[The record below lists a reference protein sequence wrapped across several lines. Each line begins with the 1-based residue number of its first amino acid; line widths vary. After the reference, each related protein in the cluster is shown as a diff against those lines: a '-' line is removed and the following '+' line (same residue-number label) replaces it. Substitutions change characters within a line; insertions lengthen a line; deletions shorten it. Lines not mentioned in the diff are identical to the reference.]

1 LKKIFNL
8 VIPLFLLSPIAHTEI
23 HTLSNE
29 KNITLYN
36 LAMVDAANKNF
47 REALEELKQIKSNNN
62 NLKIKKQY
70 NINIITYLK
79 YNRENLFSASQLELV
94 NELFKTGI
102 NNEELLII
110 YIKALIDIKKLDKDL
125 NINNYLK
132 LINNYNITAAKNE
145 TKILYSALLVYN
157 NQYTEAIKYY
167 KRTIN
172 YNEFYLSILYIL
184 NNENYKAINIIENID
199 KNDMNDYIKLFLYIN
214 TGNSENAIK
223 ILNQPN
229 IKGILKYKKIFKIKL
244 KEKKELYDYKYK
256 KTKLM
261 EYGDKTNSLFLDLL
275 FAHSE
280 FIYPTDDSYIKS
292 KDVIKGISKEDI
304 NKKYQTLKNIN
315 LNKKED
321 FKSLGV
327 YEKLEF
333 YKKELNGQKNI
344 NAYDLYN
351 IGLLYA
357 QSLNY
362 EKAHSFFYKSFYKNP
377 KLSLS
382 GVYMVLLE
390 KYKLKLRKINTKTL
404 ENVLNKNKSSK
415 YTSISKALFEYFYK
429 KGINV
434 KTDDIT
440 VNNKLN
446 NFTKNYMFF
455 LQTGNISKL
464 KAASILNKMDEIVYL
479 LYKNIHSTRYAF
491 TSYIQDNIKIYQNLL
506 EKEPIVIGQLYIE
519 MLMSVNKTNK
529 LKKINFFTN
538 KTATYLRHYA
548 FLETYKKNYENADS
562 IFNMLSNNYEV
573 EDLPYFFNNLITK
586 INLEKEEEIKLLIT
600 KGATVFKT
608 DEINLFRSILYFS
621 YDKIDIFKQLLDKNI
636 KSNIIE
642 INISNLDKII
652 KGER

>member
-1 LKKIFNL
+1 LKNIL
-8 VIPLFLLSPIAHTEI
+8 IAIPLLISSYLSAEI
-23 HTLSNE
+23 NTLSND

-36 LAMVDAANKNF
+36 LAMIDAANNNY
-47 REALEELKQIKSNNN
+47 REALDELKQIKSNNKS
-62 NLKIKKQY
+62 LKIKKQY
-70 NINIITYLK
+70 NINIITYFK
-79 YNRENLFSASQLELV
+79 YKRENLFYESQLELL
-94 NELFKTGI
+94 NELYTNKV
-102 NNEELLII
+102 NNEEILII
-110 YIKALIDIKKLDKDL
+110 YIKALIDIKKIDKELDISKYMTLFSD
-125 NINNYLK
+125 
-132 LINNYNITAAKNE
+132 YNITSAKNE

-157 NQYTEAIKYY
+157 NQYKEAIKYY
-167 KRTIN
+167 KRTLN

-223 ILNQPN
+223 ILNQSN
-229 IKGILKYKKIFKIKL
+229 IKGILNYKKIFKIKL
-244 KEKKELYDYKYK
+244 KEKQELYNYKYK

-261 EYGDKTNSLFLDLL
+261 EYGDKTNTLFLDLL

-280 FIYPTDDSYIKS
+280 FIYPTDDNYIKS
-292 KDVIKGISKEDI
+292 KDVIGGISKQDI
-304 NKKYQTLKNIN
+304 NKKYQKLKNIN
-315 LNKKED
+315 LNKKEE
-321 FKSLGV
+321 FKNLGV

-333 YKKELNGQKNI
+333 YKKSIKGQKNI

-404 ENVLNKNKSSK
+404 ENVLNKNTISK
-415 YTSISKALFEYFYK
+415 YAPISKVLYEYFYK
-429 KGINV
+429 KAPYIKV
-434 KTDDIT
+434 EEIKEIS
-440 VNNKLN
+440 KLN
-446 NFTKNYMFF
+446 DFSKAYITF
-455 LQTGNISKL
+455 LQTGDISRL
-464 KAASILNKMDEIVYL
+464 KTSSILNKTDEIIYL

-506 EKEPIVIGQLYIE
+506 EKEPIIIGQLYIE
-519 MLMSVNKTNK
+519 MLMSINKANK
-529 LKKINFFTN
+529 LNKINFLTN

-562 IFNMLSNNYEV
+562 IFNMLSNSYDV
-573 EDLPYFFNNLITK
+573 EDLSYFFNNLITK
-586 INLEKEEEIKLLIT
+586 INLNKEEEIKLLIT

-608 DEINLFRSILYFS
+608 DEINLFRSILYFN
-621 YDKIDIFKQLLDKNI
+621 YEKLDIFKQLLDKNI

-652 KGER
+652 KGEL